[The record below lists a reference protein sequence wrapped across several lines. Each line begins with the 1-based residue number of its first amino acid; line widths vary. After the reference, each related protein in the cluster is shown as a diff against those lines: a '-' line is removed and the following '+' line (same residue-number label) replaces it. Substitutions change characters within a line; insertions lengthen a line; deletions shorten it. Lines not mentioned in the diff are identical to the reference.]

1 MEQEPVREP
10 EEKSALLTLLPEMA
24 QWSRVPGARFEV
36 EMVVLRESPSLMRE
50 GEEEMEFEYEYY
62 DEEHPTLTNEQDSE
76 SMEFDGP
83 EEEEKVEEN
92 PYQMV
97 GDKDS
102 ISSSDSSKKSKRII
116 EFDEDDQ
123 IIED

>member
-50 GEEEMEFEYEYY
+50 GEEEMEYVGSGVV
-62 DEEHPTLTNEQDSE
+62 DVSE
-76 SMEFDGP
+76 METGSEVATKFLRSRS
-83 EEEEKVEEN
+83 V
-92 PYQMV
+92 
-97 GDKDS
+97 
-102 ISSSDSSKKSKRII
+102 
-116 EFDEDDQ
+116 
-123 IIED
+123 

>member
-50 GEEEMEFEYEYY
+50 GEEEMEYVGRGVVDVSRIF
-62 DEEHPTLTNEQDSE
+62 SE
-76 SMEFDGP
+76 SFATWR
-83 EEEEKVEEN
+83 VRCWS
-92 PYQMV
+92 V
-97 GDKDS
+97 
-102 ISSSDSSKKSKRII
+102 
-116 EFDEDDQ
+116 
-123 IIED
+123 